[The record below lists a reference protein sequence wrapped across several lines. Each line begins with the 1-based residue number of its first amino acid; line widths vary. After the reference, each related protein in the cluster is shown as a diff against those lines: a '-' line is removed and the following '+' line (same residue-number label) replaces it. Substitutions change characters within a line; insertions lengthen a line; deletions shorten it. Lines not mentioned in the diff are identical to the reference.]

1 LVMKLTVILLIALY
15 LTSCSN
21 AMKKLDDNVYIF
33 QRTPF
38 GASLPRIDSLLI
50 VTNGNSAAQRIAD
63 EIIPFFQDRLQK
75 RGVQSSTMFF
85 SYSNGRVNED
95 DFDNKRYTYTLW
107 IYEQDRRGQRLEHV
121 PHLVPL
127 AIKLTN
133 NQNEENIW
141 IATSIVNSSITKKF
155 YREKYAGMLALL
167 FRANGLTK

>member
-1 LVMKLTVILLIALY
+1 MRLAVIILTALY

-21 AMKKLDDNVYIF
+21 VMKKLDDNVYIF

-38 GASLPRIDSLLI
+38 GGSLPRIDSLLI

-85 SYSNGRVNED
+85 S
-95 DFDNKRYTYTLW
+95 FDNKRYTYTLW
-107 IYEQDRRGQRLEHV
+107 IYEQDRRGQKMEHV

-141 IATSIVNSSITKKF
+141 IATSIVNSSITRKF